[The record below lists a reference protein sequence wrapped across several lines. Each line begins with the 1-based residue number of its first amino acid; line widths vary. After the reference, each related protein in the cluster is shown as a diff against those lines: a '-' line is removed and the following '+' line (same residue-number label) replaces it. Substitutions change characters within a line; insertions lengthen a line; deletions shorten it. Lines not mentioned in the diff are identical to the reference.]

1 MSLGVALTNAR
12 ASLQTTARQIDIS
25 GRNIAGAGDPNY
37 SRKVAH
43 TSQLANGSP
52 SVVLVTRAVDT
63 GLIQR
68 VLASNSSTS
77 AQQAVLD
84 AVDRLHETIGD
95 TDSGT
100 SPAATILALASALQ
114 TQANSPADRSL
125 GPATVA
131 AAEALVTSLTNAT
144 ETVMATRIDA
154 DVGMATSVGRIND
167 ILGQLEP
174 LNASIVNG
182 TFSGQDVTGL
192 LDQRDSLIAQLSEE
206 IGVSTVHR
214 ADNGV
219 AIFTESGVPLF
230 ETTARVVAF
239 EASPALAPGVT
250 GNTVY
255 IDGVPVTGANATM
268 PIRTGN
274 LAGLAS
280 FRDEIA
286 PAYQAQLDEMARGL
300 IEAFAE
306 SDQSGGG
313 GPDLAGLF
321 TYAGGPTLPAT
332 GTLLS
337 GLAASIR
344 VNPAVIPAQGGSF
357 DRVRDG
363 GINGASYLYNA
374 TAAASYPDRL
384 EQMID
389 EIGAARVFD
398 AASALESGVSLG
410 DFGTA
415 SVSWLEDLRQT
426 TSVALE
432 YQNTLLTRATD
443 ALSSAS
449 GVNMDDEYAKQLQLE
464 QSYAASSKL
473 IGIIKQL
480 YDTLLGAV
488 E

>member
-12 ASLQTTARQIDIS
+12 ASLQTTAKQIDIS
-25 GRNIAGAGDPNY
+25 GRNIAGADDPNY
-37 SRKVAH
+37 TRKIAQA
-43 TSQLANGSP
+43 TQLANGSTG
-52 SVVLVTRAVDT
+52 VAAVTRAVDF

-68 VLASNSSTS
+68 VLASNSSTT

-95 TDSGT
+95 TNSGT
-100 SPAATILALASALQ
+100 SPAARTLALAGALQ
-114 TQANSPADRSL
+114 AQANSPADRSL
-125 GPATVA
+125 APATVA
-131 AAEALVTSLTNAT
+131 AAEALVTSLAGAT
-144 ETVMATRIDA
+144 ETVMSTRIDA
-154 DVGMATSVGRIND
+154 DVAMATSVDRIND
-167 ILGQLEP
+167 LLGQLAA
-174 LNASIVNG
+174 LNTSVVHG
-182 TFSGQDVTGL
+182 TISGQDVTAF
-192 LDQRDSLIAQLSEE
+192 LDQRDGVIAQLSEE
-206 IGVSTVHR
+206 IGVTTVQRTHNDI
-214 ADNGV
+214 AV
-219 AIFTESGVPLF
+219 FTESGVPLF
-230 ETTARVVAF
+230 DTSARVVAF
-239 EASPALAPGVT
+239 EPSPALAPGIT
-250 GNTVY
+250 GNTVF

-268 PIRTGN
+268 PVRTGN
-274 LAGLAS
+274 LAGLAR

-300 IEAFAE
+300 VAAFAE

-321 TYAGGPTLPAT
+321 TYSGGPALPAT

-337 GLAASIR
+337 GIAASIR
-344 VNPAVIPAQGGSF
+344 VNPAVIPSQGGSY

-363 GINGASYLYNA
+363 GINGASYQYNA
-374 TAAASYPDRL
+374 TAAASFPDRL
-384 EQMID
+384 EQMMD
-389 EIGAARVFD
+389 ELAAARAFD
-398 AASALESGVSLG
+398 VSAGLESGVSIG

-415 SVSWLEDLRQT
+415 SISWLEDLRQT

-480 YDTLLGAV
+480 YDTLLGAM
-488 E
+488 